1 MNEKLFHVTDWLPT
15 LTSLAGIRAITNPC
29 LTMLSFVEASPP
41 AAPHPNY
48 HLTTTLTLALSL
60 VLGIDITRA
69 PNLPLDG
76 SDIWLVIKMLGSDW
90 LSRGMLPCRWLGLS
104 MFKRMMM
111 HYRWLSGRR

>member
-29 LTMLSFVEASPP
+29 LTIPYVEASPP

-48 HLTTTLTLALSL
+48 HLTITLTLALSL
-60 VLGIDITRA
+60 VLGVNITRA

-76 SDIWLVIKMLGSDW
+76 SDIWLVIKMLSSD
-90 LSRGMLPCRWLGLS
+90 
-104 MFKRMMM
+104 
-111 HYRWLSGRR
+111 